1 MSNYFKPMTII
12 LSFML
17 VFPGIFSCGGGS
29 SKTSDEAARL
39 DFIINNYLEQNN
51 IPSAEVLIARNG
63 VTEYHKAFGVADLLP
78 GNMRQPDQPFRI
90 ASISK
95 TFTALRILQM
105 HDEKLIHLDDPV
117 SDFFPDFPN
126 SEIITIRHLLN
137 MNAGI
142 PDFADHHFLEEWY
155 EDPFMEFSMEKA
167 VEMSAEKADF
177 FKEPGQEVIYSNI
190 NYTLLGL
197 IMEQATENSVQE
209 EFDVHIISK
218 LNLESTLYP
227 SDTVLPGGLRGYS
240 RDSAQGIFI
249 DITDLNPAVPNT
261 GGAVIS
267 TMSDLRIFGE
277 ALYKGSLLSQKTH
290 AEQMKALS
298 FSEGPEWIRYGLG
311 ILDMGGFW
319 GHNGTI
325 FGFSSE
331 MYYFPPEDAMI
342 IVNVSRSD
350 KDDKSHSFALFT
362 EISELLFPDDV
373 KWH

>member
-1 MSNYFKPMTII
+1 MSNYFKPMAII
-12 LSFML
+12 LGL
-17 VFPGIFSCGGGS
+17 LLIFPGIFSCGGGS
-29 SKTSDEAARL
+29 SKKSDQAFKL
-39 DFIINNYLEQNN
+39 DVIIENYLEQNN
-51 IPSAEVLIARNG
+51 IPSAEVLVTRNG
-63 VTEYHKAFGVADLLP
+63 QTEYHRAFGFSDLFL
-78 GNMRQPDQPFRI
+78 GDLRQTDQPFRI

-105 HDEKLIHLDDPV
+105 HDETLVDLDDPV
-117 SDFFPDFPN
+117 SGFFPDFPN
-126 SEIITIRHLLN
+126 SDIITIRHLLN

-142 PDFADHHFLEEWY
+142 PDFADHRFLEEWHD
-155 EDPFMEFSMEKA
+155 DPFMEFSMEKA

-177 FKEPGQEVIYSNI
+177 FKNPGQEVIYSNI

-197 IMEQATENSVQE
+197 IIEQASNNSVQN
-209 EFDVHIISK
+209 EFNDNIFSE
-218 LNLESTLYP
+218 LNLESTLYT
-227 SDTVLPGGLRGYS
+227 SNTFLPGRLRGYS
-240 RDSAQGIFI
+240 WDSTREIFI
-249 DITDLNPAVPNT
+249 DITDLNPVVPNT

-277 ALYKGSLLSQKTH
+277 ALYKGTLLSQETH
-290 AEQMKALS
+290 WEQMKALS

-342 IVNVSRSD
+342 IINVNRSD
-350 KDDKSHSFALFT
+350 KDDKSHSFALFN
-362 EISELLFPDDV
+362 EVSKLLFPDDV
-373 KWH
+373 KWN